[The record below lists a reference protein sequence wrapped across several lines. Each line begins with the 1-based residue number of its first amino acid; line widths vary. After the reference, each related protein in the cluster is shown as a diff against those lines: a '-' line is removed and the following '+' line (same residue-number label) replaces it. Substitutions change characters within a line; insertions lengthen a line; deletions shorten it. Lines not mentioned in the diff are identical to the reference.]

1 VSRWVRMDCGI
12 FEHELFA
19 REPMTEREAW
29 LWLVVRAAWKDTRHR
44 IGLQAHPVAR
54 GSLFVTLRELQEA
67 WGWRSDFRVR
77 SFLEMLET
85 EAMIKRDVNAGKTLI
100 TVCNYNKYQDVG
112 GGDQRTENAPETQPQ
127 RTENALKIPEHQVT
141 KEGGGVS
148 ASEREPSE
156 SLKTRQAI
164 CEVYAKADALPP
176 DTSRTVVWLERG
188 YSHDEIVAAIAG
200 VVKPGNTPSSLA
212 YFDKPL
218 ERMRSIPNAPPRVA
232 GAPSRGPPQHRKG
245 SAGMSDALDRIFPD
259 DPNNQAIPSSPVRL
273 LSGAG

>member
-1 VSRWVRMDCGI
+1 MSAPYMPLFIADYLADTAHLSAAEHGAYLMLVMNYWQREKALPADDRKLARIARMTDDEWEMARDTI
-12 FEHELFA
+12 AEFFEDDGYLWHHKRIEAELSVAKEKSAKAKVAA
-19 REPMTEREAW
+19 RASVEA
-29 LWLVVRAAWKDTRHR
+29 RA
-44 IGLQAHPVAR
+44 P
-54 GSLFVTLRELQEA
+54 
-67 WGWRSDFRVR
+67 
-77 SFLEMLET
+77 
-85 EAMIKRDVNAGKTLI
+85 NA
-100 TVCNYNKYQDVG
+100 
-112 GGDQRTENAPETQPQ
+112 QRTLSERSTDADLLGKV
-127 RTENALKIPEHQVT
+127 R
-141 KEGGGVS
+141 KEEVGGVS

-176 DTSRTVVWLERG
+176 DTSRVVVWLERG

-200 VVKPGNTPSSLA
+200 VVKPGNAPSSLA

-232 GAPSRGPPQHRKG
+232 GSPSRGPPQHRKG